1 MNKLLDEKSRMKTF
15 RRGYFRSGDFYAIL
29 PTIIVTPILCY
40 MLSLEDRYPTWP
52 LWLPPA
58 FLVLVV
64 ILDLLRCNYVTITD
78 TEIAFIHP
86 YLRKYKEVRFEDITR
101 VKFYLASRAMMK
113 VMVWT
118 RDGERFSKGLGLVR
132 WQDIDNLVD
141 IFISHGIE
149 VDKYWKD
156 KLKY

>member
-1 MNKLLDEKSRMKTF
+1 MKTF

-29 PTIIVTPILCY
+29 PTIIITPILSY

-52 LWLPPA
+52 LWLVSA
-58 FLVLVV
+58 FPVLLV

-78 TEIAFIHP
+78 TEVAFIHP
-86 YLRKYKEVRFEDITR
+86 YLRTYKEVLFKDITR
-101 VKFYLASRAMMK
+101 VKFALASRAMMR
-113 VMVWT
+113 VIVWT

-156 KLKY
+156 KFKY

>member
-1 MNKLLDEKSRMKTF
+1 MKTF

-29 PTIIVTPILCY
+29 PTIIIAPILCY

-52 LWLPPA
+52 LWLVSA
-58 FLVLVV
+58 FPVLLV

-86 YLRKYKEVRFEDITR
+86 YLRKNKEVLFKDITR
-101 VKFYLASRAMMK
+101 VKFALASRAMMR
-113 VMVWT
+113 VIVWT

-156 KLKY
+156 KLKC

>member
-1 MNKLLDEKSRMKTF
+1 MKTF

-40 MLSLEDRYPTWP
+40 MLSLEDRSPTWT
-52 LWLPPA
+52 LWLAPA

-86 YLRKYKEVRFEDITR
+86 YLRKYKEVRFENISR
-101 VKFYLASRAMMK
+101 VKFDLASRAMMK
-113 VMVWT
+113 IIVWT

>member
-1 MNKLLDEKSRMKTF
+1 MKTF

-29 PTIIVTPILCY
+29 PTIIITPILSY

-52 LWLPPA
+52 LWLVSA
-58 FLVLVV
+58 FPVLLV

-86 YLRKYKEVRFEDITR
+86 YLRTYKEVLFKDITR
-101 VKFYLASRAMMK
+101 VKFALASRAMMR
-113 VMVWT
+113 VIVWT

-156 KLKY
+156 KLKC

>member
-1 MNKLLDEKSRMKTF
+1 M
-15 RRGYFRSGDFYAIL
+15 
-29 PTIIVTPILCY
+29 
-40 MLSLEDRYPTWP
+40 
-52 LWLPPA
+52 
-58 FLVLVV
+58 
-64 ILDLLRCNYVTITD
+64 DLLRCNYVTITD

-86 YLRKYKEVRFEDITR
+86 YLRKYKEVRFKDITR
-101 VKFYLASRAMMK
+101 VKFDLIGRTAIMK
-113 VMVWT
+113 IIVWT
-118 RDGERFSKGLGLVR
+118 HDGERFSKGLGLVR

>member
-1 MNKLLDEKSRMKTF
+1 MKTF
-15 RRGYFRSGDFYAIL
+15 RRGYFRSGHFYSIL
-29 PTIIVTPILCY
+29 PTLIITPILCY
-40 MLSLEDRYPTWP
+40 MLSLDDRYPTWP
-52 LWLPPA
+52 FWLVSA
-58 FLVLVV
+58 FPVLCV
-64 ILDLLRCNYVTITD
+64 IAELLLCNYVTITD
-78 TEIAFIHP
+78 TEIAFVHP
-86 YLRKYKEVRFEDITR
+86 YLRKYKEVLFKDIAR
-101 VKFYLASRAMMK
+101 VKFNLMGRTAMMR
-113 VMVWT
+113 VIVWT

>member
-1 MNKLLDEKSRMKTF
+1 MKTF
-15 RRGYFRSGDFYAIL
+15 RRGYFRSGHFYAIL
-29 PTIIVTPILCY
+29 PTIIMTPILCY
-40 MLSLEDRYPTWP
+40 MMSLEDRYPTWP
-52 LWLPPA
+52 LWLVPA

-86 YLRKYKEVRFEDITR
+86 YLRQYKEVRFENITR
-101 VKFYLASRAMMK
+101 VKFDLASRAMMG
-113 VMVWT
+113 VIVWT

-141 IFISHGIE
+141 ISHGIE

>member
-1 MNKLLDEKSRMKTF
+1 M
-15 RRGYFRSGDFYAIL
+15 
-29 PTIIVTPILCY
+29 
-40 MLSLEDRYPTWP
+40 
-52 LWLPPA
+52 
-58 FLVLVV
+58 
-64 ILDLLRCNYVTITD
+64 DLLRCNYVTITD

-86 YLRKYKEVRFEDITR
+86 YLRQYKEVRFENITR
-101 VKFYLASRAMMK
+101 VKFDLASRAMMG
-113 VMVWT
+113 VIVWT

>member
-29 PTIIVTPILCY
+29 PTIIMTPIFSY
-40 MLSLEDRYPTWP
+40 ILSLEDRYPTWP
-52 LWLPPA
+52 LWLVSA
-58 FLVLVV
+58 FPVLVV

-113 VMVWT
+113 AMVWT

>member
-1 MNKLLDEKSRMKTF
+1 MKTF
-15 RRGYFRSGDFYAIL
+15 RRGYFRSGDFYVIL
-29 PTIIVTPILCY
+29 PTLIITPILCY
-40 MLSLEDRYPTWP
+40 MLSLDDRHPTWP
-52 LWLPPA
+52 IWLISA
-58 FLVLVV
+58 FPVLCV
-64 ILDLLRCNYVTITD
+64 IAELLRCNYVTITD

-86 YLRKYKEVRFEDITR
+86 YLRKYKEVRFENITR
-101 VKFYLASRAMMK
+101 VKFYLASRTMMK

-132 WQDIDNLVD
+132 WQDINNLVD

>member
-1 MNKLLDEKSRMKTF
+1 MKTF

-29 PTIIVTPILCY
+29 PTIIITPILSY

-52 LWLPPA
+52 LWLVSA
-58 FLVLVV
+58 FPVLLV

-86 YLRKYKEVRFEDITR
+86 YLRTYKEVLFKDITR
-101 VKFYLASRAMMK
+101 IKFALASRAMMK
-113 VMVWT
+113 VIVWT